1 MNRRSASLAVRI
13 LVAIA
18 VVAGGATVL
27 AVATEL
33 PAAPAF
39 AATTVPTPTDDIT
52 VDTANPFLPENQD
65 LTACVGTLQRPG
77 CGSAER
83 GGWHQNLVAVAM
95 IGGLLIVFGRVAWG
109 VRRNRG
115 RTGGD
120 VASTP

>member
-1 MNRRSASLAVRI
+1 MAGLASWWLIVGVSGSIGCR
-13 LVAIA
+13 
-18 VVAGGATVL
+18 
-27 AVATEL
+27 
-33 PAAPAF
+33 PA
-39 AATTVPTPTDDIT
+39 
-52 VDTANPFLPENQD
+52 N
-65 LTACVGTLQRPG
+65 G
-77 CGSAER
+77 GSAER